1 MSGYIG
7 STPVPQATQHRESFT
22 CTEGQT
28 TFNTAGYTAQF
39 VDVYLNGSHLS
50 PADFTATNGSDVV
63 LGVAAS
69 ADDVCDIISYTP
81 FEVAGATFTGT
92 TTTDVSLT
100 TGVLTANGGAVF
112 NEGSADVDF
121 RVESD
126 NQTHALFVQG
136 SDGFVGVNTASP
148 TAPLHITAADNA
160 DLLRFTVSGQEVWAF
175 KGASAAGS
183 NDTVS
188 FGIAGGTQAMAW
200 DENGICTKPAQP
212 AFLAK
217 PASQQANLAVGS
229 VVDIAFGTEVFDNN
243 ADFASSVFTA
253 PVTGRYQLSFQLRA
267 DAIDSNANYYQF
279 TLVTSNGSFTNI
291 FAFGAATY
299 YNPGSSILADMDAG
313 DTAKVTFLQG
323 SGTAQTDIDTES
335 YFSGILVA

>member
-81 FEVAGATFTGT
+81 FEVANQTFTGT
-92 TTTDVSLT
+92 TTLD
-100 TGVLTANGGAVF
+100 GAVVI
-112 NEGSADVDF
+112 NESSADVDF

-126 NQTHALFVQG
+126 NQTHAVFVQG
-136 SDGFVGVNTASP
+136 SDGFVGINIAAP
-148 TAPLHITAADNA
+148 TAPLHIQAADNA

-212 AFLAK
+212 AFLAT

-229 VVDIAFGTEVFDNN
+229 AVDIAFGTEVFDNN

-253 PVTGRYQLSFQLRA
+253 PVTGRYQLSFQLRV

-279 TLVTSNGSFTNI
+279 KIVTSNRTYTNI

>member
-81 FEVAGATFTGT
+81 FEVANQTFTGT
-92 TTTDVSLT
+92 TTLD
-100 TGVLTANGGAVF
+100 GAVVI
-112 NEGSADVDF
+112 NESSADVDF

-126 NQTHALFVQG
+126 NQTHAVFVQG
-136 SDGFVGVNTASP
+136 SDGFVGINIAAP
-148 TAPLHITAADNA
+148 TAPLHIQAADNA

-212 AFLAK
+212 AFLAT

-229 VVDIAFGTEVFDNN
+229 AVDIAFGTEVFDNN

-253 PVTGRYQLSFQLRA
+253 PVTGRYQLSFQLRV

-279 TLVTSNGSFTNI
+279 KIVTSNRTYTNI

-313 DTAKVTFLQG
+313 DTAVPQWYQSVGGSVQTQQHGDTYFCGFLC
-323 SGTAQTDIDTES
+323 A
-335 YFSGILVA
+335 

>member
-81 FEVAGATFTGT
+81 FEVANQTFTGT
-92 TTTDVSLT
+92 TTLD
-100 TGVLTANGGAVF
+100 GAVVI
-112 NEGSADVDF
+112 NESSADVDF

-126 NQTHALFVQG
+126 NQTHAVFVQG
-136 SDGFVGVNTASP
+136 SDGFVGINIAAP
-148 TAPLHITAADNA
+148 TAPLHIQAADNA

-212 AFLAK
+212 AFLAT

-229 VVDIAFGTEVFDNN
+229 AVDIAFGTEVFDINS
-243 ADFASSVFTA
+243 DFASSVFTA
-253 PVTGRYQLSFQLRA
+253 PVTGKYQLSYQLRV

-279 TLVTSNGSFTNI
+279 KIVTSNRTYTNI

-313 DTAKVTFLQG
+313 DTAKLQFVQG
-323 SGTAQTDIDTES
+323 TGTAQSDIDTES

>member
-92 TTTDVSLT
+92 TTLD
-100 TGVLTANGGAVF
+100 GAVVI
-112 NEGSADVDF
+112 NESSADVDF

-126 NQTHALFVQG
+126 NQTHAVFVQG
-136 SDGFVGVNTASP
+136 SDGFVGINIAAP
-148 TAPLHITAADNA
+148 TAPLHIQAADNA

-212 AFLAK
+212 AFLAT

-229 VVDIAFGTEVFDNN
+229 AVDIAFGTEVFDNN

-253 PVTGRYQLSFQLRA
+253 PVTGRYQLSFQLRV

-279 TLVTSNGSFTNI
+279 KIVTSNRTYTNI
-291 FAFGAATY
+291 FGFGAATY

-313 DTAKVTFLQG
+313 DTAKLQFVQG
-323 SGTAQTDIDTES
+323 TGTAQSDIDTES